1 MKHIIYFLFT
11 ALILAGCSDPAG
23 DSTDTPIAILGAF
36 EEEIRMLADSMED
49 KKMLEVSGIEVTQG
63 KLCGHPVVIAYTG
76 IGKVNAAMS
85 ATLII
90 SRFHVGKVI
99 FTGIAGG
106 IDSELK
112 PGDIVIGK
120 KCVHHDLNYVY
131 DDTLISYQ
139 IENPITGK
147 VNPVFYYA
155 DTGLMR
161 VAMKAKNSILLQ
173 SMNDQYI
180 PQIITGTIATGDAFV
195 VSERKR
201 EELIRR
207 FDTDAVEMEGAA
219 IAQICYQQDIA
230 CIIIRSISD
239 SADED
244 AVTDVETFYR
254 IAAKNSGSFVMKMIQ
269 LSEW

>member
-1 MKHIIYFLFT
+1 MRFIVYFFFT
-11 ALILAGCSDPAG
+11 LVLLEGCCKPDA
-23 DSTDTPIAILGAF
+23 DRTDNTIAILGAF
-36 EEEIRMLADSMED
+36 EEEIRV
-49 KKMLEVSGIEVTQG
+49 LENSLENKSELNVSGIRVTEGQ
-63 KLCGHPVVIAYTG
+63 LYGHSVVVAYTG

-90 SRFHVGKVI
+90 SRFHVRKVI

-106 IDSELK
+106 IDPDLK
-112 PGDIVIGK
+112 PGDIVIGE

-139 IENPITGK
+139 IENPLTGK
-147 VNPVFYYA
+147 ADPVFYYA

-161 VAMKAKNSILLQ
+161 VAMTAKNSILLQ
-173 SMNDQYI
+173 STNDRYI
-180 PQIITGTIATGDAFV
+180 PQIITGTIATGDVFV
-195 VSERKR
+195 VSEHKK

-207 FDTDAVEMEGAA
+207 FGTDAVEMEGAA
-219 IAQICYQQDIA
+219 IAQICYQQGIA

-239 SADED
+239 SADKN
-244 AVTDVETFYR
+244 AVADVETFYR

-269 LSEW
+269 LSE